1 MLLVLGVLLLLLF
14 LTFKISLHYLR
25 SNAFGSSNYF
35 AQLQRTRKFAL
46 FSLSLKNQKLVCS
59 RTAAFQ
65 GAQLCFEVN
74 PSVEFSRSPFRPPGK
89 PCSHQNG
96 AAQAWGNAPPE
107 DVATEPGSTNLNI
120 PINTGTLTK
129 GYKRQ
134 KNTAYESFSGASH
147 STPAW
152 AMMQQFR
159 LGVQGS
165 ASYYLHVVLSFDKG
179 SPCSPCLPMTCK
191 TNHQQTSPSP
201 KLFPARILARKAH
214 AFPCSCC
221 YWWLL
226 KKCTLAW
233 RKYCPNW
240 RIVQKKQIWPSQ
252 VLNCYSNISVGVFD
266 CLV

>member
-107 DVATEPGSTNLNI
+107 DSSYRAWLHKPKYPHQHGNPNKGIQKTE
-120 PINTGTLTK
+120 K
-129 GYKRQ
+129 
-134 KNTAYESFSGASH
+134 H
-147 STPAW
+147 SLRKFLWSQPQHTS
-152 AMMQQFR
+152 
-159 LGVQGS
+159 LGHDAAV
-165 ASYYLHVVLSFDKG
+165 
-179 SPCSPCLPMTCK
+179 
-191 TNHQQTSPSP
+191 
-201 KLFPARILARKAH
+201 
-214 AFPCSCC
+214 
-221 YWWLL
+221 
-226 KKCTLAW
+226 
-233 RKYCPNW
+233 
-240 RIVQKKQIWPSQ
+240 
-252 VLNCYSNISVGVFD
+252 
-266 CLV
+266 